1 LGLGDKSSAI
11 SGFERRVVNF
21 TLRPS
26 LTTCPLEG
34 GPAVVVLTMHL
45 MTNPFA
51 RVGN

>member
-1 LGLGDKSSAI
+1 MKMCLGLGDKSSAI

-34 GPAVVVLTMHL
+34 GRAHSEPGGHGD
-45 MTNPFA
+45 A
-51 RVGN
+51 REGK